1 MKKSFFVGFLATLGL
16 AETNWKAPTYQ
27 SQHTSE
33 VVISEPNYPRINTNL
48 FPAIRNAEN
57 NFSYE
62 NRSID
67 SLFTQLPSLQ
77 QLDRLI
83 LNADTVAILK
93 TIQTVA
99 TNDSL
104 TCDQRVAYLL
114 EVLGRIRTAI
124 EAKQF
129 SADQLKVIID
139 GANGEIVRLESEI
152 KRLEGQIKDLWLD
165 EIRDELAKAVAEL
178 ETLYRRFN
186 AVEREIA
193 PKQAEVEGLKQ
204 EVKII
209 NAASDAER
217 NRINNDRLKLTE
229 TQARIRDLENRLAA
243 ARDQRA
249 AVLANIA
256 NSESIISKN
265 NK

>member
-1 MKKSFFVGFLATLGL
+1 M
-16 AETNWKAPTYQ
+16 
-27 SQHTSE
+27 
-33 VVISEPNYPRINTNL
+33 
-48 FPAIRNAEN
+48 
-57 NFSYE
+57 
-62 NRSID
+62 
-67 SLFTQLPSLQ
+67 
-77 QLDRLI
+77 I

-93 TIQTVA
+93 AIQTVA

-193 PKQAEVEGLKQ
+193 PK
-204 EVKII
+204 
-209 NAASDAER
+209 
-217 NRINNDRLKLTE
+217 
-229 TQARIRDLENRLAA
+229 
-243 ARDQRA
+243 
-249 AVLANIA
+249 
-256 NSESIISKN
+256 
-265 NK
+265 

>member
-16 AETNWKAPTYQ
+16 AETDWKAPTYQ

-48 FPAIRNAEN
+48 FPVSGSSASSYNSAVDGAIRNAEN

-139 GANGEIVRLESEI
+139 GANGEIVRLENEI

-193 PKQAEVEGLKQ
+193 PK
-204 EVKII
+204 
-209 NAASDAER
+209 
-217 NRINNDRLKLTE
+217 
-229 TQARIRDLENRLAA
+229 
-243 ARDQRA
+243 
-249 AVLANIA
+249 
-256 NSESIISKN
+256 
-265 NK
+265 